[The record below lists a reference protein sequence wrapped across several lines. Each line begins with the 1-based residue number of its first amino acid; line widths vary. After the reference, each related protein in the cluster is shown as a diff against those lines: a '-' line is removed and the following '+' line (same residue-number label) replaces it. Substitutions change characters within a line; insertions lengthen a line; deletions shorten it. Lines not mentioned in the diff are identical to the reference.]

1 MILYFWQI
9 LECCALVKRVM
20 YSMYK
25 ILNDIN
31 SPNDLKKLSKSE
43 LSLLCDEIRDFL
55 VTSVTKTGGHLASNL
70 GVVELTLALLLVF
83 DFPKDKIV
91 WDVGH
96 QSYVYKII
104 TGRRDKFNTLRQ
116 FEGISGFP
124 KTAESEYDFFNTGH
138 SSTSIS
144 AALGMA
150 RARDIKKDSYC
161 VSAVF
166 GDGAMTGGMIYEAI
180 NDAGHR
186 DTPLILILNDNE
198 MSISKNV
205 GALSKHLQKIRQTPG
220 YHKSK
225 KRVERSLIKVP
236 LIGEP
241 VIKVLRRLKTAI
253 RTNVLPSTFFDD
265 LGLEYLG
272 PVDGHNISAMK
283 NVLTL
288 AKSMNK
294 TVLVHVITKKGKGF
308 LPAEDNP
315 QDFHGISGTA
325 FSDKPKS
332 VFKDYS
338 QCSGQ
343 TLVSLAKDNNN
354 FITITAAMPQGVG
367 LDEFSE
373 KYPNRFFDVGIAEEH
388 AVTLAS
394 GFAIAGVTP
403 VFCVYSSFLQRA
415 YDQILHDVCLQNL
428 HVVFLVDRAGV
439 VGADG
444 ETHHGL
450 NDIAFLSDMPHMTV
464 LSPSSFNE
472 LSQMIDYAINTHKG
486 PIAIRYPRG
495 NTSVD
500 ISDNFEIGKCKVSGV
515 NLSNVIITTGRMT
528 KTALDATGVLRDKGI
543 DASVIH
549 LPTISPIPEELIQII
564 SNSKKLIT
572 LEDHSINGGIGTGI
586 STLIAQSKLNIDFE
600 IMAFPSEPIVHG
612 TVSEL
617 DKKYGLDVDSVIQKF
632 IKQE

>member
-1 MILYFWQI
+1 
-9 LECCALVKRVM
+9 
-20 YSMYK
+20 MYK
-25 ILNDIN
+25 LLNNIN
-31 SPNDLKKLSKSE
+31 SPGDLKKLTKSE
-43 LSLLCDEIRDFL
+43 LSLLCEEIRDFL

-70 GVVELTLALLLVF
+70 GVVELTVALLLVF
-83 DFPKDKIV
+83 DFPNDKIV

-96 QSYVYKII
+96 QSYVYKIL

-124 KTAESEYDFFNTGH
+124 KTAESEYDCFNTGH

-150 RARDIKKDSYC
+150 RARDIKRDNYC

-180 NDAGHR
+180 NDAGHKG
-186 DTPLILILNDNE
+186 TPLVLILNDNE

-225 KRVERSLIKVP
+225 KRVERALAKLPAIGMPLIK
-236 LIGEP
+236 L
-241 VIKVLRRLKTAI
+241 LRRMKAAI

-272 PVDGHNISAMK
+272 PVDGHNISALK

-294 TVLVHVITKKGKGF
+294 TVLVHIITKKGKGF
-308 LPAEDNP
+308 EPAETNP
-315 QDFHGISGTA
+315 QDFHGISG
-325 FSDKPKS
+325 SSSLDNPS
-332 VFKDYS
+332 LLYKDYS
-338 QCSGQ
+338 DCSGK
-343 TLVSLAKDNNN
+343 TLVSLAEKNSN

-367 LDEFSE
+367 LGEFSK
-373 KYPNRFFDVGIAEEH
+373 KYPERFFDVGIAEEH
-388 AVTLAS
+388 AVTLSS
-394 GFAIAGVTP
+394 GFAASGVIP

-428 HVVFLVDRAGV
+428 KVVFLVDRAGV

-450 NDIAFLSDMPHMTV
+450 NDIAFLTDMPNMTV
-464 LSPSSFNE
+464 LSPASFDE
-472 LSQMIDYAINTHKG
+472 LSQMIVYAVNVHNG

-495 NTSVD
+495 NISVD
-500 ISDNFEIGKCKVSGV
+500 IADGFEIGKCKISQDIST
-515 NLSNVIITTGRMT
+515 NLIITTGRMV
-528 KTALDATGVLRDKGI
+528 KTALDAVEILNKEGISAGV
-543 DASVIH
+543 VH
-549 LPTISPIPEELIQII
+549 LPTISPIPDELIEHICAA
-564 SNSKKLIT
+564 KKVIT
-572 LEDHSINGGIGTGI
+572 LEDHSVKGGIGTGI
-586 STLIAQSKLNIDFE
+586 SALITQSGYSVNFE
-600 IMAFPSEPIVHG
+600 IMAFPSEAIVHG
-612 TVSEL
+612 TVNEL
-617 DKKYGLDVDSVIQKF
+617 DKKYRLDAKSVAQRF
-632 IKQE
+632 MKQE